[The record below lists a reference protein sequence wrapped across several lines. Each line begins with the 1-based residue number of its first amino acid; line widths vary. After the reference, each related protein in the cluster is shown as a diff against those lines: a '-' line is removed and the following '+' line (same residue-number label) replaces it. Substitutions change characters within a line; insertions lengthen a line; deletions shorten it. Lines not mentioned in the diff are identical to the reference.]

1 MLPISPKKNEKI
13 AVIGPLA
20 NEWFKDWNGGIPPY
34 RISPYE
40 GIRDAFGEDCVTYT
54 DGKKRLCL
62 RCGER
67 FVCLTQE
74 GRLALGS
81 RSEAEEFVITDWGQ
95 GK

>member
-1 MLPISPKKNEKI
+1 MKMKTDIAYSPKKRKI

-54 DGKKRLCL
+54 DGKKASLSSLWR
-62 RCGER
+62 E
-67 FVCLTQE
+67 VCLSDARRTT
-74 GRLALGS
+74 GAGFALRG
-81 RSEAEEFVITDWGQ
+81 
-95 GK
+95 